1 VGAARA
7 PPSPPAALCQWKEG
21 RGALGQGGRQ
31 RGGEAVDGDVLHC
44 CGTPPVIGYEEQG
57 SLG

>member
-21 RGALGQGGRQ
+21 RGALGQGC
-31 RGGEAVDGDVLHC
+31 EAVDGDVLHC